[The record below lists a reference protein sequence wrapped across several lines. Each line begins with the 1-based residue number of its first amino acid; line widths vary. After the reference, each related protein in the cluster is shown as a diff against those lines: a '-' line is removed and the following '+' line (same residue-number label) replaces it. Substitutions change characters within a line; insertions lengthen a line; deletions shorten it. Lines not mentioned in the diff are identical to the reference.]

1 MATPL
6 TFGNLLKIGPVSYH
20 NAKGRQIPSST
31 KRESTRSSARNTCTP
46 SHRQEPTNRAPH
58 IRELSPRRVVKQRHG
73 SGGLSASR
81 LGPSV
86 DKLATMLGIDES
98 LAFRAFDRT
107 IIFKHWLSK
116 TQKLALASEAFL
128 SEKASTIS

>member
-1 MATPL
+1 M
-6 TFGNLLKIGPVSYH
+6 
-20 NAKGRQIPSST
+20 
-31 KRESTRSSARNTCTP
+31 
-46 SHRQEPTNRAPH
+46 
-58 IRELSPRRVVKQRHG
+58 VKQRHG